1 MFLIA
6 LLILFFIILG
16 AGGFMFLRSKD
27 ETTNASGEVQGEPR
41 GEPQGDDITKLSKS
55 ISKKMSNL

>member
-27 ETTNASGEVQGEPR
+27 ETTNASSEVQ